1 MLSNKSM
8 PILAAVF
15 GFLLAWFLKPVGS
28 GAAAAS
34 AAAHADA
41 GGKITRSAN
50 SIDPR
55 SPSVPGKFDEN
66 TQTPDGNPL
75 PPELI
80 SARAAIADNA
90 RNSLAIK
97 DQGYVQRLA
106 ELLNL
111 TLDQQQVYLGLFEQK
126 RAALNIFAPGKGI
139 SRDKILEQAEAAE
152 TKFNDSLSKMLSAE
166 QIDKLNAF
174 RKQQAANRA
183 LAGAQKEYA
192 DVLEKI
198 DITPEQQEAV
208 LNALRDTV
216 SGSAAK
222 LVDKT
227 GLFSET
233 YDIMGLGELG
243 NEMSDLA
250 AANAAVL
257 LAGNRSE
264 IMNTLIENRK
274 KVSAEKIERLRPH
287 LTPAQLEQYNSIL
300 QARDES
306 FFASM
311 APHLQAPV
319 PAGLN
324 EK

>member
-1 MLSNKSM
+1 MLPTKSM
-8 PILAAVF
+8 PILAAIF
-15 GFLLAWFLKPVGS
+15 GFLLAWFLKPGS
-28 GAAAAS
+28 PGAAAVN
-34 AAAHADA
+34 AAGNADA

-50 SIDPR
+50 SNDQRP
-55 SPSVPGKFDEN
+55 PSASGKFDEN
-66 TQTPDGNPL
+66 TQTPDGKPL

-80 SARAAIADNA
+80 AARAAIADNS
-90 RNSLAIK
+90 RNSFVIK

-111 TLDQQQVYLGLFEQK
+111 SLDQQQVYLGLFEQK
-126 RAALNIFAPGKGI
+126 RAAFNIFAPGIGI
-139 SRDKILEQAEAAE
+139 SREKILEQAEAAE
-152 TKFNDSLSKMLSAE
+152 TKFNNSLSKLLSSE
-166 QIDKLNAF
+166 QIDQLNAF
-174 RKQQAANRA
+174 RKQQAVNRA

-208 LNALRDTV
+208 LNALRDNV

-227 GLFSET
+227 GLFAET

-243 NEMSDLA
+243 NEMSNLA

-257 LAGNRSE
+257 LAGNQSE

-274 KVSAEKIERLRPH
+274 KVSVEKIERLRPH

-306 FFASM
+306 FFASL